1 MIDDRMQQL
10 HDKAT
15 RGEILSEAEQA
26 QLNAWYAMQ
35 DAAESQFLAE
45 AEPSQSL
52 ADLQAD
58 VQAAVAQLRAATLRI
73 QDLSAQN
80 EAIRQEVTALQ
91 RQLAQQTP
99 RAA

>member
-1 MIDDRMQQL
+1 MIDQLMQQL

-15 RGEILSEAEQA
+15 RGNLLSAAEQA
-26 QLNAWYAMQ
+26 QLDAWYVAQ
-35 DAAESQFLAE
+35 DAAEGQLLAE
-45 AEPSQSL
+45 ILPPQRL

-58 VQAAVAQLRAATLRI
+58 VQAAVTQLRAVTLRI
-73 QDLSAQN
+73 QVLSAQN

-91 RQLAQQTP
+91 QQLAQQTP

>member
-1 MIDDRMQQL
+1 MIDNRMQEL

-15 RGEILSEAEQA
+15 RGEILSEGEQA
-26 QLNAWYAMQ
+26 ELDAWYAAQ
-35 DAAESQFLAE
+35 DAAESHLLTE
-45 AEPSQSL
+45 ATSSHSL

-58 VQAAVAQLRAATLRI
+58 VQTAVTQLRAVTLRI
-73 QDLSAQN
+73 QVLSAQN

-91 RQLAQQTP
+91 RRLAQQTP

>member
-1 MIDDRMQQL
+1 MIDNRTQEL

-15 RGEILSEAEQA
+15 RGATLSEAEQA
-26 QLNAWYAMQ
+26 ELDAWYAAQ
-35 DAAESQFLAE
+35 DTAESQLLAD
-45 AEPSQSL
+45 AAPSQSL
-52 ADLQAD
+52 THLQAD
-58 VQAAVAQLRAATLRI
+58 VQAAVTQIRVASLRI
-73 QDLSAQN
+73 QALAEQN